1 MNINI
6 ITKYLT
12 ANTSGY
18 ISCDVMWCVWNSSLT
33 EENRTDLCRVQKAT
47 LRIIM
52 GRDFTD
58 YKNALDVLN
67 IPELLE
73 RINTLEKKHG
83 IKTMQKPKK

>member
-6 ITKYLT
+6 IIKYLT

-47 LRIIM
+47 LRLIM

-73 RINTLEKKHG
+73 RINTLEKNMALKHAE
-83 IKTMQKPKK
+83 TKK